1 MKANFFKKVIISMVV
16 VLFMFTGVSFADQHM
31 SHGQWKK
38 QQKQQHR
45 QYLERQRHGPDH
57 YGQGYRYQYRGQRH
71 WRPRHYRGHW
81 RSWQEWNSHRSH
93 NPHVYNH
100 GHYYRHGGSLYF
112 QFRTPDGIF
121 AFSIG
126 R

>member
-1 MKANFFKKVIISMVV
+1 MFKKIIISMTI
-16 VLFMFTGVSFADQHM
+16 VLFMFVGVSPGISFADQHM
-31 SHGQWKK
+31 SHKQWKA
-38 QQKQQHR
+38 QQKQTHR
-45 QYLERQRHGPDH
+45 DYRNRQRGLNH
-57 YGQGYRYQYRGQRH
+57 YGQGYRYQYRGHRQH
-71 WRPRHYRGHW
+71 RPKHYRGHW

-93 NPHVYNH
+93 NPHVYKR

-112 QFRTPDGIF
+112 QFNTPDGIF